1 MAYNILVSDNLHQQG
16 IDLLREREGFHVD
29 VKTGLSTED
38 LKKEIGAYHGLVIR
52 SATIVNADLLSHAS
66 LLRVI
71 GRAGTGLDNVD
82 VPYATRLGI
91 VVMNT
96 PGGNAEATAEHTIS
110 LIMCAHRHIAQAV
123 ESMKAGKWEKKKFQ
137 GREIAGRTLGVIGLG
152 KVGSIVGKLASRG
165 LKMNVLGYD
174 PVTTVEAASQA
185 GVKLVSLSEIFS
197 RSHVITVHTPLNDE
211 TRGLINAAAFEKM
224 RDGVIVVNCARGGII
239 DENALLD
246 ALESGKVASAALD
259 VYSIKPPGEHPL
271 VMHPRVVT
279 TPHLGASTGEAQI
292 NVAVAVVNQIID
304 YLEKGL
310 VRNAVNLPSI
320 DPAQAAKMV
329 PYLNLAQRL
338 AQFLGRLTA
347 GGIVEL
353 EVEYQG
359 EIAAWDLKPL
369 TYSALVG
376 LLSGFEGTD
385 VNQVNAP
392 IIAQARGIRVL
403 ETTLKESELHGSSL
417 VMRTRTSE
425 GTSHMVQGALIR
437 RIGYEPRI
445 IGIDGFV
452 TEAVPAGP
460 MLIVTNRDV
469 PGMIAGMS
477 GALAGRRI
485 NIAQMNLSRDRA
497 GGKAMSIINIDT
509 PADES
514 TLDSIRNIEGIIN
527 VKQVILDSGLGAD
540 VAAASTSDTVSV

>member
-1 MAYNILVSDNLHQQG
+1 
-16 IDLLREREGFHVD
+16 
-29 VKTGLSTED
+29 
-38 LKKEIGAYHGLVIR
+38 
-52 SATIVNADLLSHAS
+52 
-66 LLRVI
+66 
-71 GRAGTGLDNVD
+71 
-82 VPYATRLGI
+82 
-91 VVMNT
+91 MNY
-96 PGGNAEATAEHTIS
+96 
-110 LIMCAHRHIAQAV
+110 R
-123 ESMKAGKWEKKKFQ
+123 
-137 GREIAGRTLGVIGLG
+137 
-152 KVGSIVGKLASRG
+152 
-165 LKMNVLGYD
+165 YD

-211 TRGLINAAAFEKM
+211 TRGLINAAAFERM

-246 ALESGKVASAALD
+246 ALESGKVASAARD

-304 YLEKGL
+304 YLEKGI

-320 DPAQAAKMV
+320 DPAQAPKMV

-359 EIAAWDLKPL
+359 EIAAWDLRPL

-392 IIAQARGIRVL
+392 MIAQARGIRVL

-425 GTSHMVQGALIR
+425 GTSHWARPYPAYRLRTTHHRNRWIR
-437 RIGYEPRI
+437 DR
-445 IGIDGFV
+445 
-452 TEAVPAGP
+452 
-460 MLIVTNRDV
+460 
-469 PGMIAGMS
+469 S
-477 GALAGRRI
+477 GAGRSYAHSYQQRC
-485 NIAQMNLSRDRA
+485 SRDDCRYVRSF
-497 GGKAMSIINIDT
+497 GRQEDQYRT
-509 PADES
+509 DEPVPRS
-514 TLDSIRNIEGIIN
+514 RRRQGHVNY
-527 VKQVILDSGLGAD
+527 QH
-540 VAAASTSDTVSV
+540 